1 MTVAIPFD
9 THRFVKNLMRNGFSE
24 RQAEALAE
32 EQITLLNENLATK
45 VDIEALQQAT
55 KVDIEALQQATKKDI
70 DALRQATK
78 KDIEALRQA
87 TKKDIGALRQA
98 TKKDIEALRL
108 ATEKDIDALREAT
121 RADINEAKW
130 SLVRWMFGAVFG
142 LAGLIVALR

>member
-9 THRFVKNLMRNGFSE
+9 THRFVKNLVQNGFSVQ
-24 RQAEALAE
+24 QAEVLAK
-32 EQITLLNENLATK
+32 EQVTPLSEDLATK
-45 VDIEALQQAT
+45 VDIEALREGT
-55 KVDIEALQQATKKDI
+55 KSDIEALRQATQKDI
-70 DALRQATK
+70 EALRLATQKDIEALRQATK

-87 TKKDIGALRQA
+87 TKKDIK
-98 TKKDIEALRL
+98 T
-108 ATEKDIDALREAT
+108 LREAT

>member
-9 THRFVKNLMRNGFSE
+9 THRFVKNLMQNGFSE

-55 KVDIEALQQATKKDI
+55 KKDI

-78 KDIEALRQA
+78 KDIEALQQA
-87 TKKDIGALRQA
+87 TKKDIDALRQA

>member
-9 THRFVKNLMRNGFSE
+9 THRFVKNLVQNGFSVQ
-24 RQAEALAE
+24 QAEVLAK
-32 EQITLLNENLATK
+32 EQVTPLSEDLATK
-45 VDIEALQQAT
+45 VDIEALREGT
-55 KVDIEALQQATKKDI
+55 KSDIE
-70 DALRQATK
+70 ALRQATK

-87 TKKDIGALRQA
+87 TKKDIK
-98 TKKDIEALRL
+98 T
-108 ATEKDIDALREAT
+108 LREAT

>member
-9 THRFVKNLMRNGFSE
+9 THRFVKNLMQNGFSE

-70 DALRQATK
+70 
-78 KDIEALRQA
+78 E
-87 TKKDIGALRQA
+87 ALRQA